1 MYVYTY
7 TDPLTKKRRYIYAT
21 DLVKLREKE
30 KKLSKAQLD
39 GLDSYVAGHADL
51 NFAFDRY
58 ISTKT
63 DLRSTTYSNYV
74 YMYDHFVRK
83 GFGQTK
89 LGDIKYSTI
98 LQFYRYLLN
107 EKGIQIN
114 TLEIIQTILL
124 SLIHI

>member
-1 MYVYTY
+1 MTKQRKDNKGRILKKGESQRSSDLMYVYTY
-7 TDPLTKKRRYIYAT
+7 NIFLSRKKEDIYMQH

-74 YMYDHFVRK
+74 YMHDHFVRK
-83 GFGQTK
+83 GFGQ
-89 LGDIKYSTI
+89 
-98 LQFYRYLLN
+98 LN
-107 EKGIQIN
+107 
-114 TLEIIQTILL
+114 
-124 SLIHI
+124 